1 MVHVTDDTLFLT
13 KNIITCM
20 NFHQTCEPRL
30 FLHIPSGWSNNIFT
44 SIFTQQCWSGLFR
57 CTCSNKILK
66 KIIQNILIANYMYT
80 GRATFTEKLVDHAV
94 FELTKNETQSLWRW
108 PPQGFAKILVIEH
121 TAVAVA
127 VALAVS
133 KMCLTWRLVLVFIRG
148 PMRLYSFAPGLDLL
162 LTRK

>member
-1 MVHVTDDTLFLT
+1 
-13 KNIITCM
+13 M

-108 PPQGFAKILVIEH
+108 PQQGFAKILVIEH

-162 LTRK
+162 LTCK